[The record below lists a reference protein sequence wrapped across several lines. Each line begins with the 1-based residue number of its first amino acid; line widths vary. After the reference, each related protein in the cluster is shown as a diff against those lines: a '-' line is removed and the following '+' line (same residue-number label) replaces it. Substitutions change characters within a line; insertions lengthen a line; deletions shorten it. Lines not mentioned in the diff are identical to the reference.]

1 MANEQMTREQPKSV
15 MIDPNFNNRKN
26 RQRIEQDEK
35 ELEELMKAESSEEE
49 EVVEDEEVE
58 EDTSEVKPVETEEVE
73 EEDTSLSKE
82 EQTFKKRYGDLRR
95 HQAKK
100 EEEWAAK
107 LAALEN
113 KTEAQG
119 FAPPKSNEDLE
130 AWAKK
135 YPDVAG
141 IVETIAA
148 KKAQEMFEKT
158 DSRFKELD
166 ELAYETK
173 RTKAET
179 LIRKAHTDF
188 DTLKASDDFHDWA
201 EKQPTW
207 IKNALYDN
215 EDDAS
220 GVIRVIDLYK
230 TDKGMTPAAKKVQAR
245 DAASDVKTK
254 GSPKLDSDGAGKKI
268 YESQVARESDAWYEK
283 NEAKIAEAM
292 ATGNFVYD
300 ISRKK

>member
-1 MANEQMTREQPKSV
+1 
-15 MIDPNFNNRKN
+15 MIDPNFRKN
-26 RQRIEQDEK
+26 RERIEQDEK
-35 ELEELMKAESSEEE
+35 ELEELMKAEEEPQEEE
-49 EVVEDEEVE
+49 TEKPENEAEVKEPEAEE
-58 EDTSEVKPVETEEVE
+58 EDTSEDKK
-73 EEDTSLSKE
+73 LSKE

-100 EEEWAAK
+100 DAEWEEK
-107 LAALEN
+107 FAALEN
-113 KTEAQG
+113 KEPVG

-141 IVETIAA
+141 IVETIAS

-158 DSRFKELD
+158 NSRFKELD
-166 ELAYETK
+166 DLTYETK

-179 LIRKAHTDF
+179 QIRKSHSDF
-188 DTLKASDDFHDWA
+188 DTLKSSDDFHDWA
-201 EKQPTW
+201 EEQPTW

-230 TDKGMTPAAKKVQAR
+230 TDKGMTPNAKKAQAK
-245 DAASDVKTK
+245 DAAADVKTK
-254 GSPKLDSDGAGKKI
+254 GSPKIDASGDGQKFS
-268 YESQVARESDAWYEK
+268 ESQVNRESDSWYEK
-283 NEAKIAEAM
+283 NADKIAEAM
-292 ATGNFVYD
+292 NTGNFIYD
-300 ISRKK
+300 ITRK

>member
-1 MANEQMTREQPKSV
+1 MANETMTREQPKSV
-15 MIDPNFNNRKN
+15 MIDPNFRKN

-35 ELEELMKAESSEEE
+35 ELEELMKGEGSEEE
-49 EVVEDEEVE
+49 VQEEVQEEEAKVKDPETEEENSVEDE
-58 EDTSEVKPVETEEVE
+58 
-73 EEDTSLSKE
+73 SLSKE

-100 EEEWAAK
+100 EKEWEEK
-107 LAALEN
+107 FAALEN
-113 KTEAQG
+113 KGPVTG
-119 FAPPKSNEDLE
+119 IAPPKSNEDLA

-141 IVETIAA
+141 IVESIAT

-158 DSRFKELD
+158 NSRFKELD
-166 ELAYETK
+166 ELTYETK

-179 LIRKAHTDF
+179 QIRKAHSDF

-201 EKQPTW
+201 EEQPTW

-215 EDDAS
+215 EDDAT

-230 TDKGMTPAAKKVQAR
+230 TDKGMTPAAKKVQAK
-245 DAASDVKTK
+245 DAAADVKTK
-254 GSPKLDSDGAGKKI
+254 GSPKIDATGEGKKF
-268 YESQVARESDAWYEK
+268 RESEVSRMSDAEFEK
-283 NEAKIAEAM
+283 NYDKIMEAQK
-292 ATGNFVYD
+292 TGNFIYD
-300 ISRKK
+300 ITKK

>member
-1 MANEQMTREQPKSV
+1 MANEAMTREQPKSV

-35 ELEELMKAESSEEE
+35 ELEELMKTDEPEGEVEEAKGEEE
-49 EVVEDEEVE
+49 EPKVE
-58 EDTSEVKPVETEEVE
+58 PEVE
-73 EEDTSLSKE
+73 EEDDPSLSKE

-100 EEEWAAK
+100 EEEWATK

-113 KTEAQG
+113 KEPVKG

-158 DSRFKELD
+158 NSRFKELD
-166 ELAYETK
+166 DLTYETK

-179 LIRKAHTDF
+179 QIRKSHSDF
-188 DTLKASDDFHDWA
+188 DDLKASDDFHDWA

-230 TDKGMTPAAKKVQAR
+230 TDKGMTPAAKKAQAK

-254 GSPKLDSDGAGKKI
+254 GNPRIDADGSGKKI
-268 YESQVARESDAWYEK
+268 YESQVARESDAWYEA
-283 NEAKIAEAM
+283 NADKISEAM

-300 ISRKK
+300 ITRKK

>member
-1 MANEQMTREQPKSV
+1 MANEAMTREQPKSV
-15 MIDPNFNNRKN
+15 MMDPNFNNRKN

-35 ELEELMKAESSEEE
+35 ELEELMKSDEPEEE
-49 EVVEDEEVE
+49 KEEEAKGKEEEPKVE
-58 EDTSEVKPVETEEVE
+58 PEVE
-73 EEDTSLSKE
+73 EEDDPSLSKE

-113 KTEAQG
+113 KEPVKG

-158 DSRFKELD
+158 NSRFKELD
-166 ELAYETK
+166 DLTYETK

-179 LIRKAHTDF
+179 QIRKSHSDF
-188 DTLKASDDFHDWA
+188 DDLKASDDFHDWA

-230 TDKGMTPAAKKVQAR
+230 TDKGMTPAAKKAQAK

-254 GSPKLDSDGAGKKI
+254 GNPRIDADGSGKKI
-268 YESQVARESDAWYEK
+268 YESQVARESDAWYEA
-283 NEAKIAEAM
+283 NADKISEAM
-292 ATGNFVYD
+292 ANGNFVYD
-300 ISRKK
+300 ITRKNS